1 MPVVCQF
8 PSFSSFYQIMIC
20 LLILTFTNP
29 EAAIEKCPSLQIF
42 DIQFDSTTLEQ
53 KDHFCPDLGLFGPH
67 LATKLFWRFQAQVDV
82 RHCPKLQSCI
92 ISRKTNEANLRKWG
106 KP

>member
-1 MPVVCQF
+1 
-8 PSFSSFYQIMIC
+8 MIC

-29 EAAIEKCPSLQIF
+29 EAAIEKCSSLQIF
-42 DIQFDSTTLEQ
+42 DWMPHNIR
-53 KDHFCPDLGLFGPH
+53 KDIFCPDLGLFDPH
-67 LATKLFWRFQAQVDV
+67 LAIKLFWRFQAQLDV